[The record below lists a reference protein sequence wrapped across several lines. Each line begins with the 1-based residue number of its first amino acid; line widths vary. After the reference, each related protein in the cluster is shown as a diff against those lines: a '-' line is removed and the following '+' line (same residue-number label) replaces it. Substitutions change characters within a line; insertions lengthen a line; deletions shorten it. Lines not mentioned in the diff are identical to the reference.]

1 MIWKKSLDARIS
13 LFSACNAAITYWG
26 PITTA
31 ALFFIVLAG
40 LIVFGSTHLTDSKL
54 HKAIS
59 QTHNQPCAGPES
71 RPFRSLGRGCQRR
84 EKRPRCVPG
93 FKFGNDETS

>member
-1 MIWKKSLDARIS
+1 MLMNLTDPDLQGARGS
-13 LFSACNAAITYWG
+13 RRVLYSRWPYPWPPEDDWG

-59 QTHNQPCAGPES
+59 PNP
-71 RPFRSLGRGCQRR
+71 
-84 EKRPRCVPG
+84 
-93 FKFGNDETS
+93 